1 MKPAAAHRDDAPAAT
16 PGTSAPSAARAT
28 DTARTR
34 APREPRAADGPPSAD
49 TSPDTSPGPDRA
61 VRLVA
66 ERLADP
72 EHVARVASRDGNRDP
87 VYDAVMWGPSTL
99 ANGLPGTAL
108 LYGELARADE
118 SRREAAHRH
127 LAAAARATAAAPNRG
142 LFSGPAALLAA
153 AQTCAGPE
161 GHYRSLRRRLATWLA
176 EDQTERLRVFR
187 ARARAGGRGT
197 DWGAYDLVNGVSGT
211 TRLLLDAAADPAESG
226 PVVEAALDASL
237 RHLIDLTAPIRVD
250 GHRVP
255 GWWVP
260 VGLQVG
266 TRDREAYP
274 RGDFN
279 LGMAHGIAG
288 PLAVLSTAYETGHG
302 PPGLRDAL
310 HRVVDWLLS
319 WTLHDDAGPYWP
331 ARAGWDDEVAP
342 RRPRRLFTRTA
353 WCYGTPGVAA
363 ALLRAA
369 TALDRPDWRAAAVDA
384 LRAAL
389 RRDESA
395 WAIEGP
401 TVCHGYAGLLRVV
414 ARAAET
420 TGDPELRAGQ
430 LRLTDKVLECLDDDA
445 PFAFRHLMRFPAAA
459 RSPVPHRAVDAA
471 GMLEGAAGVA
481 LALLPVSREP
491 LPWDRT
497 LGLA

>member
-1 MKPAAAHRDDAPAAT
+1 MSSTSTRPDPPSRAASAPAPAA
-16 PGTSAPSAARAT
+16 PG
-28 DTARTR
+28 D
-34 APREPRAADGPPSAD
+34 PPALD
-49 TSPDTSPGPDRA
+49 VDA
-61 VRLVA
+61 VVGLVA

-72 EHVARVASRDGNRDP
+72 EHVAVVASRDDNRDP
-87 VYDAVMWGPSTL
+87 VYDAVMWGPLTL

-108 LYGELARADE
+108 LHGELARTDE
-118 SRREAAHRH
+118 ARRQVAHRH
-127 LAAAARATAAAPNRG
+127 LVAAGRAMATAPSRG

-161 GHYRSLRRRLATWLA
+161 GHYRSLRRGLAAWVA
-176 EDQTERLRVFR
+176 ENQTERLRVFR
-187 ARARAGGRGT
+187 SRARESGPGV
-197 DWGAYDLVNGVSGT
+197 DWAAYDLINGVSGT
-211 TRLLLDAAADPAESG
+211 TRLLLDAVADPAENGSA
-226 PVVEAALDASL
+226 VEVALAASL
-237 RHLIDLTAPIRVD
+237 RHLVDLTAPVRAD

-260 VGLQVG
+260 ARLQISD
-266 TRDREAYP
+266 RDRETYP

-288 PLAVLSTAYETGHG
+288 PLAVLSAAYETGHG
-302 PPGLRDAL
+302 TPELCDAVR
-310 HRVVDWLLS
+310 RVAEWLLS
-319 WTLHDDAGPYWP
+319 WTLSDDSGPYWP
-331 ARAGWDDEVAP
+331 ARAGWDEEIAP
-342 RRPRRLFTRTA
+342 HRPRQMFTRTA

-363 ALLRAA
+363 ALFRAG
-369 TALDRPDWRAAAVDA
+369 TALDRPDWRTAAVDA

-389 RRDESA
+389 RRDESR

-414 ARAAET
+414 ARIAEA
-420 TGDPELRAGQ
+420 TGDPDLRAGRR
-430 LRLTDKVLECLDDDA
+430 RLTGKVLELVDVSA
-445 PFAFRHLMRFPAAA
+445 PFGFRHLMRFPAAA
-459 RSPVPHRAVDAA
+459 RSPVPHRAVDTA

-481 LALLPVSREP
+481 LALLPVGDGP